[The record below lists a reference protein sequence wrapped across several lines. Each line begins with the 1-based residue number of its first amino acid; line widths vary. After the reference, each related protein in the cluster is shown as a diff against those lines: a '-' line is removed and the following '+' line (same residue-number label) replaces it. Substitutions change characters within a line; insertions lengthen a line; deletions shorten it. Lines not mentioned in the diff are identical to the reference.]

1 MTDTRL
7 WEGWMRRALELA
19 RRAWGETHPNP
30 MVGALIAEDGKIV
43 AEGWHARS
51 GELHAE
57 RIALRNLGR
66 APRPGATM
74 VVTLEPCSTHGRT
87 GACCDAIAR
96 AGIARVIVGATDPF
110 AGHAGHG
117 FAVLR
122 QAGVEVVSGV
132 LAEECA
138 DLNLIFN
145 HWIVRREPFVA
156 LKTATSLDGRIA
168 SRSGESQW
176 ITGETARADV
186 MRWRRYFPAIAS
198 SSGTVLADNP
208 RLTSRRE
215 GAEEWC
221 PVRFV
226 FDRRLR
232 TAERLDLHVFTDAWR
247 EKTVVVTSDQSDPER
262 RAALERAGIRSWVLP
277 APTAEEFFHQFKT
290 RCAEENL
297 PGVWVE
303 GGGTFLGAWLRS
315 GAADYLYQYV
325 APVLFADEA
334 ALPAF
339 SGSATNLKNLFR
351 LNGLKHEKLGSD
363 SLLRGHL
370 LLRA

>member
-1 MTDTRL
+1 
-7 WEGWMRRALELA
+7 MRRALELA

-30 MVGALIAEDGKIV
+30 MVGALIIEEGKIV

-57 RIALRNLGR
+57 RVALNNLER
-66 APRPGATM
+66 KPKPDATM

-87 GACCDAIAR
+87 GACCEAIAR
-96 AGIARVIVGATDPF
+96 AGIARVIVGAEDPF
-110 AGHAGHG
+110 AGHAGNG

-122 QAGVEVVSGV
+122 QSGVEVISGI

-168 SRSGESQW
+168 SRHGESQW
-176 ITGETARADV
+176 ITGATARADV
-186 MRWRRYFPAIAS
+186 MRWRRYFPAIAT

-208 RLTSRRE
+208 RLTSRCE

-232 TAERLDLHVFTDAWR
+232 TAERLDLHVFSDAWR
-247 EKTVVVTSDQSDPER
+247 EKTVVVTAAQAAEER
-262 RAALERAGIRSWVLP
+262 RDVLKKNGVAVWALPVATEQD
-277 APTAEEFFHQFKT
+277 FFCAFKN

-303 GGGTFLGAWLRS
+303 GGGTFLGSWLKS

-325 APVLFADEA
+325 APTIFADEKA
-334 ALPAF
+334 IPAF
-339 SGSATNLKNLFR
+339 SGSETDLGNLFR
-351 LNGLKHEKLGSD
+351 VNRLKYEKLGSD

-370 LLRA
+370 EIGN